1 MHTLSEI
8 VRLSAQG
15 LSDRQIA
22 RSVRLSRTTVMRYL
36 ERTRAAGISWPL
48 PPGMTEAKLLEL
60 VTPKSPVQER
70 EEPDF
75 AAVHRELSSRKFATL
90 ELLWTENW
98 IGIMSYQT
106 LADAVLDRLVH
117 NAYKI
122 ELEGESIRKRKKR
135 GIRNAVKRNSV
146 ASLRAVRIKGGPH
159 SETWWPVP

>member
-60 VTPKSPVQER
+60 VTPKSLSPER

-75 AAVHRELSSRKFATL
+75 AAVHRELSSRRFATL
-90 ELLWTENW
+90 RMWHAVEVFVDLHVVIDVHFCLAPLRKLEPIKRQLL
-98 IGIMSYQT
+98 Q
-106 LADAVLDRLVH
+106 R
-117 NAYKI
+117 
-122 ELEGESIRKRKKR
+122 
-135 GIRNAVKRNSV
+135 
-146 ASLRAVRIKGGPH
+146 
-159 SETWWPVP
+159 WPVDFVK